1 MPEGEFDGKP
11 INKVLPFCPGA
22 TAEGMAGPESAVE
35 RLVPGLETGER
46 VLWIYGASCA
56 ATSAVF
62 ICRMS
67 LKPKGREGR
76 TEGSPQDNQGCEV
89 WALPKRQ
96 GWVMYTSQ
104 SICIFSSIWPSV
116 CFGCEMLP
124 VRIRQN
130 ATAKVCTASGKKIN
144 LLFCNMNTHGGRKL
158 T

>member
-1 MPEGEFDGKP
+1 MPEGESDGKP

-22 TAEGMAGPESAVE
+22 TAEGMAGPGSAVE
-35 RLVPGLETGER
+35 RLVPNLETGER

-56 ATSAVF
+56 AASAVF

-104 SICIFSSIWPSV
+104 STGIFSSMVERLHGKRKVAGSSPAK
-116 CFGCEMLP
+116 C
-124 VRIRQN
+124 
-130 ATAKVCTASGKKIN
+130 TAKECTASGKKIN
-144 LLFCNMNTHGGRKL
+144 LLFCNMNTYEGRKP